1 MARYVDGFVIPM
13 PKRKVKDYL
22 RQAKLGARVW
32 KRHGALAYMEC
43 VAEDVKV
50 PFGMGFRKLARAR
63 AGETVVFSFIVFKS
77 RGHRDRVNAAVM
89 KDPELTGDPVMQGKM
104 PFDVRR
110 MAVAGFE
117 ELVGW

>member
-13 PKRKVKDYL
+13 KKAKVKSYL
-22 RQAKLGARVW
+22 KMAQMGARIW
-32 KRHGALAYMEC
+32 KKHGALAYMEC
-43 VAEDVKV
+43 VAEDLKV

-77 RGHRDRVNAAVM
+77 RAHRDKVNAAVM
-89 KDPELTGDPVMQGKM
+89 KDSAMDPAMMEAM
-104 PFDVRR
+104 PFDVKR